1 MKVILFFAALF
12 LSGPGAEAPRG
23 FDSMEKCE
31 AVRAK
36 LPAVVAQYNA
46 TDADNKIVSFAAVC
60 AELKPAKQG
69 IDG

>member
-1 MKVILFFAALF
+1 MKVVLFFAALF
-12 LSGPGAEAPRG
+12 MNGPSAESPRG
-23 FDSMEKCE
+23 FESMEKCE
-31 AVRAK
+31 AVLAK

-46 TDADNKIVSFAAVC
+46 TDAENKIVSFAAVC